1 MLVLRRNLPN
11 AASLMKKPPFHKP
24 NYFYT
29 IVSVTLVLFLLG
41 LFGLLV
47 VQGQQML
54 KILREQVEVIVELRE
69 EATPDQVDSLKQ
81 HLAASSYFKPNST
94 KFINKAEGAAMMQEE
109 FGQDFGKLDMVNPLY
124 DVLIFNVK
132 SDWMDSDS
140 MSLVREDIKVLPYVN
155 DIFYQ
160 ESVTK
165 SIASNLKKIS
175 VWVLGLGLFFVLV
188 AIALILNT
196 VRLALYSNRFLIKN
210 MELVGASWGFISKPY
225 LSRSFW
231 QGLLCSL
238 LAILGLAALLYLAF
252 REEPDLQSAI
262 NLPGVAVVFGTL
274 LVLGFVLMVSSTYYV
289 VKKYLRMRVDDLY

>member
-1 MLVLRRNLPN
+1 
-11 AASLMKKPPFHKP
+11 MKKPPVHKP

-69 EATPDQVDSLKQ
+69 EATSEQVDSLKQ

-140 MSLVREDIKVLPYVN
+140 MSLVREDMKQLPYVS

-160 ESVTK
+160 ESVTE

-175 VWVLGLGLFFVLV
+175 IWVLGLGLFFVLV

-225 LSRSFW
+225 LSRSFR

-252 REEPDLQSAI
+252 RDEPDLQSAI

-274 LVLGFVLMVSSTYYV
+274 LVLGFALMVSSTYYV

>member
-1 MLVLRRNLPN
+1 
-11 AASLMKKPPFHKP
+11 MKKPPIHKP

-69 EATPDQVDSLKQ
+69 EATSEQVDSLKQ

-140 MSLVREDIKVLPYVN
+140 MSLVREDIKQLPYVS

-160 ESVTK
+160 ESVTE

-175 VWVLGLGLFFVLV
+175 IWVLGLGLFFVLV

-225 LSRSFW
+225 LSRSFR

-238 LAILGLAALLYLAF
+238 LAILGLAALLYLTF
-252 REEPDLQSAI
+252 RDESDLQSAI

-274 LVLGFVLMVSSTYYV
+274 LVLGFALMVSSTYYV

>member
-1 MLVLRRNLPN
+1 
-11 AASLMKKPPFHKP
+11 MKKPPVHKP

-41 LFGLLV
+41 LFGILV

-54 KILREQVEVIVELRE
+54 QILREQVEIIVELKE
-69 EATPDQVDSLKQ
+69 ESTPDQLDSLKQ
-81 HLAASSYFKPNST
+81 HLLLANYFKPNST

-109 FGQDFGKLDMVNPLY
+109 FGQDFGKLDMANPLY

-132 SDWMDSDS
+132 SDWMEADS
-140 MSLVREDIKVLPYVN
+140 MSLVREDLKTMPYVN
-155 DIFYQ
+155 DVYYQ
-160 ESVTK
+160 ESVTE
-165 SIASNLKKIS
+165 SIAENLKRIS
-175 VWVLGLGLFFVLV
+175 IWVFGLGLFFVLV
-188 AIALILNT
+188 AVALILNT

-225 LSRSFW
+225 LTRSFW

-238 LAILGLAALLYLAF
+238 LAVVGLSILLYLIFKDVA
-252 REEPDLQSAI
+252 DMYAAI
-262 NLPGVAVVFGTL
+262 NFLGVAVVFGSL
-274 LVLGFVLMVSSTYYV
+274 FVLGLLIMLASTYYV